1 METSLE
7 RKTVEYQSSKTLS
20 IYYYKKNLHCS
31 LPFFLDLLLAPVG
44 NQRKMGCISSA
55 YYAVG
60 RKKKKKKKIINEISV
75 FVPFLRVPVPMDMQ
89 RTLRGLIP
97 KDLADRITSL
107 RSRIIFIAQDTGGS
121 AIRELTKASEEYLS
135 LVVGLTKKEYGL
147 QDLVQFRWKDLEVGK
162 QEICVANSWFELLSI
177 IHMMSMLMLMEA
189 NLKLIP
195 KEDSLPDRLVSPE
208 CMRDAV
214 DLLVK
219 AAGYSNFCVHAV
231 LVLLPPH
238 VRDKLPSDMQERV
251 FEAISHQALAL
262 GTEVQLGLAVQS
274 QNATL
279 SVKRRLACEQL
290 GFFTQ
295 AYICLSEA
303 DNGAVIASRKKQ
315 LLFLKWKHLEAKAA
329 AYYYHGLFLDKGTE
343 PSSHVNPVTRAS
355 PPWGAMKHLHTKIPE
370 TASKKSQMYGYL
382 LDQEKGHHILPDLPE
397 FQLCLKPDD
406 YELPELDPAWD
417 CGKWEIP
424 RQTLKEHL
432 DLDDELQT

>member
-1 METSLE
+1 
-7 RKTVEYQSSKTLS
+7 
-20 IYYYKKNLHCS
+20 
-31 LPFFLDLLLAPVG
+31 
-44 NQRKMGCISSA
+44 MGCISSVY
-55 YYAVG
+55 YYAIG
-60 RKKKKKKKIINEISV
+60 RKKKKKTIINEISV
-75 FVPFLRVPVPMDMQ
+75 FVPFLRVPAPTDMQ

-97 KDLADRITSL
+97 QDLADRITSL
-107 RSRIIFIAQDTGGS
+107 RSRIVFIAQDTGGS
-121 AIRELTKASEEYLS
+121 AIRELTKASEEYIS

-162 QEICVANSWFELLSI
+162 QAY
-177 IHMMSMLMLMEA
+177 
-189 NLKLIP
+189 
-195 KEDSLPDRLVSPE
+195 

-219 AAGYSNFCVHAV
+219 AAGYSNFCVQV
-231 LVLLPPH
+231 ILVRIPPH
-238 VRDKLPSDMQERV
+238 VRDKLPSDMQDCV

-262 GTEVQLGLAVQS
+262 QMIYLVGTEVQLGLAIQS

-279 SVKRRLACEQL
+279 SVKRRLACERL

-303 DNGAVIASRKKQ
+303 DNGAAIASRKKQ

-343 PSSHVNPVTRAS
+343 PSSHVSAFCCFLAAEETLTESKKSCLTFCLADPVTRAS

-382 LDQEKGHHILPDLPE
+382 LDQEKGLHTLPDLPE
-397 FQLCLKPDD
+397 FQLCLKPDE
-406 YELPELDPAWD
+406 YELPEPDPAWD
-417 CGKWEIP
+417 CGKWEIS

-432 DLDDELQT
+432 DLDDEPQT